1 MVQKFLQF
9 VSSVVMAGACLPP
22 AWAGSEDVK
31 EITIR
36 VFNSAKV
43 SKGDLAGALKVAS
56 AIYAEAGI
64 GITWEQGSD
73 DDHESKALDFS
84 AYRASDGACAG
95 RRLGGV
101 NLGLDRAPTSGVNNN
116 TLGFALPCARYGT
129 DASVFVDRCEGV
141 MQGTTAS
148 FGKILGH
155 AIAHEVGHVLLG
167 TNGHSVGGL
176 MRARWGRAEWQTVA
190 AAHLAIAPADAEKM
204 AASLLL
210 YGQSGKTTTGAR

>member
-1 MVQKFLQF
+1 MVQKLLQF

-22 AWAGSEDVK
+22 AWAGRADVK

-36 VFNSAKV
+36 VFNSAQV

-73 DDHESKALDFS
+73 DDHESKSLDFS
-84 AYRASDGACAG
+84 ANGVSRGVCTG
-95 RRLGGV
+95 RRLGRV
-101 NLGLDRAPTSGVNNN
+101 NLGLDRAPSGVKNT

-167 TNGHSVGGL
+167 SNGHSFAGL
-176 MRARWGRAEWQTVA
+176 MRARWGRAEWLTVA
-190 AAHLAIAPADAEKM
+190 AAHLAIAAADAEKM
-204 AASLLL
+204 AATLLS

>member
-1 MVQKFLQF
+1 MVQKFLRF

-56 AIYAEAGI
+56 GIYAEAGI

-84 AYRASDGACAG
+84 ANRVSDACTG

-101 NLGLDRAPTSGVNNN
+101 NLGLDRAPASGVKNN

-176 MRARWGRAEWQTVA
+176 MRARWGRAEWQAVA

-204 AASLLL
+204 AASLLS
-210 YGQSGKTTTGAR
+210 YGQSGKAATGAK

>member
-1 MVQKFLQF
+1 MVQKLLQF
-9 VSSVVMAGACLPP
+9 VSLVVMAGACLPP
-22 AWAGSEDVK
+22 AWAGRADVK

-43 SKGDLAGALKVAS
+43 SKGDLAVALKVAS

-84 AYRASDGACAG
+84 ANGVSDGACTG

-101 NLGLDRAPTSGVNNN
+101 NLGLERAPPNGVKDN
-116 TLGFALPCARYGT
+116 TLGFALPCAKYGT
-129 DASVFVDRCEGV
+129 GASVFVDRCERV

-190 AAHLAIAPADAEKM
+190 AAHLAIAPSDAEKM
-204 AASLLL
+204 AASLLS
-210 YGQSGKTTTGAR
+210 YGQSGNAATGAR